1 MNPDAIFSETFA
13 AGLGNFTIE
22 QGELPEGLSY
32 VWSYDSRYTCAK
44 ASGFYKQA
52 YDAESYLVSPVID
65 LTGKKNIALAI
76 DHAGNYF
83 NADNGYAIE
92 DNATLWVRVEGGEWE
107 QVALSAYP
115 TRFIFV
121 PATADLNKYA
131 GKKIQLGFKYV
142 STAAAAGTWEIRNL
156 VVTGDEATGIAG
168 IEADS
173 AVRTVYSLDGRR
185 LSSPV
190 KGINIINGKK
200 VLVK

>member
-1 MNPDAIFSETFA
+1 M
-13 AGLGNFTIE
+13 
-22 QGELPEGLSY
+22 
-32 VWSYDSRYTCAK
+32 WSYDSRYTCAK